1 MLDAEQEQQVF
12 EEIVGISRELRE
24 SRITLYTVDPSG
36 SSEIGPRVSNWQQYL
51 KGVSKPSQ
59 IRSGNFALEVIATQ
73 SGGLVLNSDDDV
85 AA

>member
-1 MLDAEQEQQVF
+1 MLDAEQEQQAF
-12 EEIVGISRELRE
+12 EEIVDISRELRE

-36 SSEIGPRVSNWQQYL
+36 SSEIGPRVSNWQYL